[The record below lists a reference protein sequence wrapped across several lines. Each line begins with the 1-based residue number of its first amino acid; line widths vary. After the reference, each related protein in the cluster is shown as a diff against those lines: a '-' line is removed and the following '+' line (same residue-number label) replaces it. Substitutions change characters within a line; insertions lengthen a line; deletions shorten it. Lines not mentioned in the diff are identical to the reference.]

1 MTTPPAV
8 AVRDYFSMR
17 NGELRDA
24 RLVGRGEDRVLAEAW
39 GRDEGVKRVYMPELR
54 PCAIRTGEYDGGP
67 AREAT
72 HFDPFGLDGAGCR

>member
-1 MTTPPAV
+1 MATAPSTKPEIGG
-8 AVRDYFSMR
+8 VRR
-17 NGELRDA
+17 TVTELGGQD
-24 RLVGRGEDRVLAEAW
+24 LAEAW